1 MTAAAGSLGVTGTFS
16 SEGSRS
22 HAFPPV
28 TAQGP
33 VFSYGGRPSQSNP
46 FVTGLSRSG
55 TVVAPGGQVAVRS
68 SSPGSTPVPVV
79 VYRLIPVGLGGA
91 PSRSDGLRG
100 LARGRDPGT
109 HQCAGNAGS
118 RTGSSCLPASVDGA
132 ECRPDE

>member
-28 TAQGP
+28 AAQGP
-33 VFSYGGRPSQSNP
+33 VFSNGGRPSQSNP

-91 PSRSDGLRG
+91 PSRSDGL
-100 LARGRDPGT
+100 
-109 HQCAGNAGS
+109 GS
-118 RTGSSCLPASVDGA
+118 GQRKRPRNTSMCWK
-132 ECRPDE
+132 CRQ